1 METINGVDE
10 LKALRSLWREQSLD
24 VALVPTMGNL
34 HAGHLRLV
42 EQAVQNAERI
52 VVSVFVNPTQFLP
65 GEDYQ
70 AYPRTL
76 DADAALLRE
85 TGAHVLFTPNVATM
99 YPGTVSTGTRVSIPV
114 LDGILCGASRPGHF
128 TGVATVVS
136 KLFNLVEPD
145 LAVFGEKD
153 YQQLLLIHAMVRDLC
168 FPIRILAVE
177 TVREDDGLAVSSR
190 NAYLSAEQRVT
201 ATSLY
206 RGLKTLAKEVK
217 TGDHPLAVCEQ
228 RATQVLEAAG
238 FEPDYVS
245 IRRAVDLG
253 VPREEDRQLV
263 VIAAASLGDTRLI
276 DHLDIER

>member
-1 METINGVDE
+1 MINGVEE

-85 TGAHVLFTPNVATM
+85 TGAHVLFTPTLATM

-114 LDGILCGASRPGHF
+114 LDDILCGASRPGHF

-145 LAVFGEKD
+145 LAVFGDKD
-153 YQQLLLIHAMVRDLC
+153 YQQLLLIRAMVRDLC

-201 ATSLY
+201 AASLY

-217 TGDHPLAVCEQ
+217 TGNHPLAVCEQ
-228 RATQVLEAAG
+228 HATQVLEAAG

-245 IRRAVDLG
+245 IRCAADLG
-253 VPREEDRQLV
+253 VPRKEDRQLV
-263 VIAAASLGDTRLI
+263 VMAAASLGDTRLI
-276 DHLDIER
+276 DHLDIEL